1 MAVRDSELQYL
12 QPGDQIVI
20 VSASEVKALSFRDH
34 CGWCGDMDEYCSHTL
49 TVRRVE
55 RGLDIENEAEIH
67 VYVEENNWWWNAAF
81 IAEVI
86 TNKEYEPIPFESLD
100 SLLFGGA

>member
-1 MAVRDSELQYL
+1 MAVRDGELRCL

-20 VSASEVKALSFRDH
+20 ISASEAMLLSGKDRG
-34 CGWCGDMDEYCSHTL
+34 GWVGDMHDYCSHTL
-49 TVRRVE
+49 TVEQAVSVAYTN
-55 RGLDIENEAEIH
+55 DKAETH
-67 VYVEENNWWWNAAF
+67 VYVEENGWWWKAAF

-86 TNKEYEPIPFESLD
+86 TKEEYEPIPFESLD